1 MWINASKCWP
11 PAGPVKWMDMIT
23 PHATHPS
30 GVRAVRLTHFV
41 PAGDVLAYGQPSY
54 ASHSKIQAPTDFYR
68 TPMVRIMSSQNQKR
82 KNKF

>member
-41 PAGDVLAYGQPSY
+41 PAGDVLSYGQPPPSILYIQKSY
-54 ASHSKIQAPTDFYR
+54 SYIT
-68 TPMVRIMSSQNQKR
+68 IKR
-82 KNKF
+82 